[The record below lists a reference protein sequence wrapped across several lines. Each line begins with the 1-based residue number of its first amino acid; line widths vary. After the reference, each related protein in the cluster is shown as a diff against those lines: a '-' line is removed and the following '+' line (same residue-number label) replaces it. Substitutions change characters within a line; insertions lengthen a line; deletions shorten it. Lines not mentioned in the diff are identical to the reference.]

1 MASKADGQVVF
12 EIVGDDKPLQTSV
25 KAAKEY
31 LQKQDL
37 DVTVD
42 ITADKQAATQN
53 VKNAVDN
60 ASASAEKN
68 PVEVPVNP
76 DPSAEW
82 KNVKDSVKVPDVKVP
97 VVPNAAP
104 AKQEMPKIK
113 SWFKSQADEIQS
125 TLKSAFTFSLGGIM
139 GNAISSISSAVTDF
153 VKDSWQAAS
162 DLQEVQN
169 VVDVTF
175 GDDATVIENWSKR
188 ANKAFGLTELQAK
201 KYTSTLGAMMK
212 SSGLTGKAVT
222 SMSTDLA
229 GLTADMASFYNLNF
243 DDAFEKIRAGIS
255 GETEPLKQ
263 LGINMSVANLEA
275 YALSQGIDKAY
286 ESMSQA
292 EQVTLRY
299 NYLMETT
306 ADAQGDF
313 ARTSDSLANSQRVL
327 ANNFETLKANL
338 GNVLLPVVNGAVEAI
353 NGLFDALTPDL
364 DLTAS
369 FDQIEQDYEN
379 TVAEINSKEFTAKGL
394 IDELAKLEKKTTLTK
409 QEQLQWDAALN
420 KLIET
425 VPELSEKIN
434 LQTGEIEGG
443 TQALREN
450 TEAWAESSRAA
461 AYAEALQ
468 EKYEALAD
476 AQVALAETQ
485 IEYTVSYK
493 DWDAAQKKADEYRKT
508 IDELM
513 DAGGLSVQDFNDM
526 EAYWEALQGEAD
538 SLSAQTVALQEN
550 MANQQQQVDQTTKTL
565 EKATAA
571 YDEYAQSINNTTAA
585 NTSYQ
590 STSEEQVQKLDAV
603 AEALQ
608 PLIDYQNE
616 VRDATMDQV
625 NSVISGFDKME
636 VGTEA
641 TIDSMIEGLSSQIA
655 FMDTYA
661 TNMQEA
667 SRRGVNEGL
676 LASLADGSV
685 ESAEYLSAI
694 LTGTDDDITALN
706 KKWLRTQEGKDDFA
720 EVLAAMKLDADD
732 EYQAILDKA
741 TTTIAGLDMSGAA
754 YTSLSSTVQGIIDGI
769 NSKAPEVQTAVDN
782 IQGMLDSLIFPDF
795 QFGDIWLGGGIKTK
809 SWKQAVI
816 DGSNANGLD
825 YVPFD
830 GYISELHKGEAVLTA
845 EEADVWRMGQAQ
857 GTATASVDYSALAAA
872 IWKQAPEL
880 NIPVVLDTGEI
891 VGAISTA
898 QANAYASYERS
909 GWNASV

>member
-425 VPELSEKIN
+425 VPELSGKIN

-526 EAYWEALQGEAD
+526 EAYLEALQGEAD

-608 PLIDYQNE
+608 PLVDYQNE

-769 NSKAPEVQTAVDN
+769 SSKAPEVQTAVDN

>member
-125 TLKSAFTFSLGGIM
+125 TLKSAFTFSLGGII
-139 GNAISSISSAVTDF
+139 GNAISSIASAVTDF

-188 ANKAFGLTELQAK
+188 ANTAFGLTELQAK

-212 SSGLTGKAVT
+212 SSGLTGKAIT

-229 GLTADMASFYNLNF
+229 GLTADMASFYNLDF

-275 YALSQGIDKAY
+275 YALSQGIDTAY

-299 NYLMETT
+299 NYLMEAT
-306 ADAQGDF
+306 ANAQGDF

-338 GNVLLPVVNGAVEAI
+338 GEVLLPVVNGAVEAI
-353 NGLFDALTPDL
+353 NGLFDALTPEL

-379 TVAEINSKEFTAKGL
+379 TIAEINSKEFTAKGL

-409 QEQLQWDAALN
+409 QEQLQWNAALN

-450 TEAWAESSRAA
+450 TEAWAENSRAA

-476 AQVALAETQ
+476 AEYALAEAR
-485 IEYTVSYK
+485 IEYTISYK
-493 DWDAAQKKADEYRKT
+493 DWAAAQKKADEYRKT
-508 IDELM
+508 IDDLM
-513 DAGGLSVQDFNDM
+513 DAGGLSVQDFNNM

-538 SLSAQTVALQEN
+538 ALSAQTVALQEN
-550 MANQQQQVDQTTKTL
+550 VADQQQQVDLTTETL

-571 YDEYAQSINNTTAA
+571 YDEYAQSIDNTTAA
-585 NTSYQ
+585 NTNYQ
-590 STSEEQVQKLDAV
+590 ATSEEQIQKLDAV

-608 PLIDYQNE
+608 PLIDYQRE
-616 VRDATMDQV
+616 VRDATTDQV

-641 TIDSMIEGLSSQIA
+641 TINGMIEGLSSQIA
-655 FMDTYA
+655 YMDTYA
-661 TNMQEA
+661 TNMQLAAE
-667 SRRGVNEGL
+667 RGVDEGL

-685 ESAEYLSAI
+685 ESAEYLAAI
-694 LTGTDDDITALN
+694 LTGTDEDIAALN
-706 KKWLRTQEGKDDFA
+706 EKWLLTQEGKDTFA
-720 EVLAAMKLDADD
+720 DVLAAMKLDADD

-741 TTTIAGLDMSGAA
+741 TTTIAGLDMSTAA
-754 YTSLSSTVQGIIDGI
+754 KTSLSSTVQGIIDGI
-769 NSKAPEVQTAVDN
+769 DSKAPEVQAAVDN
-782 IQGMLDSLIFPDF
+782 IQGMLDSLVFPDF

-809 SWKQAVI
+809 SWKQAVL

-857 GTATASVDYSALAAA
+857 GTATASMDYNAFAAA
-872 IWKQAPEL
+872 IWGQAPEL
-880 NIPVVLDTGEI
+880 NIPLVLDTGEL

-898 QANAYASYERS
+898 QANNYASYERS

>member
-139 GNAISSISSAVTDF
+139 GNAISSIASAVTDF

-212 SSGLTGKAVT
+212 SSGLTGKAIT

-229 GLTADMASFYNLNF
+229 GLTADMASFYNLDF
-243 DDAFEKIRAGIS
+243 EEAFEKIRAGIS

-275 YALSQGIDKAY
+275 YALSQGIDTAY

-299 NYLMETT
+299 NYLMEAT

-338 GNVLLPVVNGAVEAI
+338 GEVLLPVVNGAVETI

-379 TVAEINSKEFTAKGL
+379 TIAEINSKEFTAKGL
-394 IDELAKLEKKTTLTK
+394 IDELEKLEKKTTLTK
-409 QEQLQWDAALN
+409 QEQLQWNAALN

-476 AQVALAETQ
+476 AEYALAEARL
-485 IEYTVSYK
+485 EYTISYK

-513 DAGGLSVQDFNDM
+513 DAGGLSVQDLNDM
-526 EAYWEALQGEAD
+526 EAYLEALQGEAD
-538 SLSAQTVALQEN
+538 ALSAQTVALQEN
-550 MANQQQQVDQTTKTL
+550 VADQQQQVDLTTETL

-571 YDEYAQSINNTTAA
+571 YDEYAQSIDNTTAA
-585 NTSYQ
+585 NTNYQ
-590 STSEEQVQKLDAV
+590 ATSEEQIQKLDAV

-608 PLIDYQNE
+608 PLIDYQRE

-625 NSVISGFDKME
+625 NSVISGFDILDVSTKTNIRNM
-636 VGTEA
+636 
-641 TIDSMIEGLSSQIA
+641 IDGLSSQIA

-667 SRRGVNEGL
+667 ADRGVNLGL
-676 LASLADGSV
+676 LASLSDGSV
-685 ESAEYLSAI
+685 ESAMYLEAI
-694 LTGTDDDITALN
+694 LSGTQSDIDELN
-706 KKWLRTQEGKDDFA
+706 DKWKLTESGKETFTD
-720 EVLAAMKLDADD
+720 VLAAMKLKADD

-809 SWKQAVI
+809 SWKQAVL

-845 EEADVWRMGQAQ
+845 EEADVWRMGQTQ
-857 GTATASVDYSALAAA
+857 GTATASMDYSALAAA
-872 IWKQAPEL
+872 IWRQAPEL

>member
-113 SWFKSQADEIQS
+113 SWFKSQAEEIQS

-139 GNAISSISSAVTDF
+139 GNAISSIASAVTDF

-188 ANKAFGLTELQAK
+188 ANTAFGLTELQAK

-212 SSGLTGKAVT
+212 SSGLTGKAIT

-229 GLTADMASFYNLNF
+229 GLTADMASFYNLDF
-243 DDAFEKIRAGIS
+243 EEAFEKIRAGIS

-299 NYLMETT
+299 NYLMEAT

-338 GNVLLPVVNGAVEAI
+338 GEVLLPVVNGAVEAI
-353 NGLFDALTPDL
+353 NGLFDALTPEL

-379 TVAEINSKEFTAKGL
+379 TIAEINSKEFTAKGL

-409 QEQLQWDAALN
+409 QEQLQWNAALN

-508 IDELM
+508 IDDLM

-538 SLSAQTVALQEN
+538 ALSAQTVALQEN
-550 MANQQQQVDQTTKTL
+550 AADQQQQVDLTTETL

-571 YDEYAQSINNTTAA
+571 YDEYAQSIDNTTAA
-585 NTSYQ
+585 NTNYQ
-590 STSEEQVQKLDAV
+590 ATSEEQIQKLDAV

-608 PLIDYQNE
+608 PLIDYQRE
-616 VRDATMDQV
+616 VRDATLDQV

-655 FMDTYA
+655 YMDTYA
-661 TNMQEA
+661 TNMQLAAE
-667 SRRGVNEGL
+667 RGVDEGL

-685 ESAEYLSAI
+685 ESAEYLAAI
-694 LTGTDDDITALN
+694 LTGTDEDIAALN
-706 KKWLRTQEGKDDFA
+706 EKWLLTQEGKDTFA
-720 EVLAAMKLDADD
+720 DVLAAMKLDADD

-741 TTTIAGLDMSGAA
+741 TTTIAGLDMSTAA
-754 YTSLSSTVQGIIDGI
+754 KTSLSSTVQGIIDGI
-769 NSKAPEVQTAVDN
+769 DSKAPEVQAAVNN
-782 IQGMLDSLIFPDF
+782 IQGMLNSLIFPDF
-795 QFGDIWLGGGIKTK
+795 QFGDIWLGNKTKTK
-809 SWKQAVI
+809 SWKEAVL

-845 EEADVWRMGQAQ
+845 EEADVWRMGQTQ
-857 GTATASVDYSALAAA
+857 GTATASMDYSAFAAA
-872 IWKQAPEL
+872 IWGQAPEL
-880 NIPVVLDTGEI
+880 NIPLVLDTGEL

-898 QANAYASYERS
+898 QANNYASYERS